1 MEARIGA
8 YPCFSMEVFKRVRL
22 SEDAFGFQALT
33 LPGRGMRQKEPD
45 KPASYQRRSPFSR
58 DKYLNW
64 VQGSG
69 FKVQTPGAEPRTL
82 EILSVQVP
90 LCLELLH
97 IRPEQNPYGGE
108 LGTSHERSGIA
119 CRGSLFLRLK
129 NNI

>member
-8 YPCFSMEVFKRVRL
+8 DPCLSMEVPQMVRL
-22 SEDAFGFQALT
+22 SGDAFDCPGPVPVSQCGDKGRMDRQAT
-33 LPGRGMRQKEPD
+33 KGEN
-45 KPASYQRRSPFSR
+45 AFSR

-82 EILSVQVP
+82 EIQSVQVP